1 MPMPGWY
8 VRGTL
13 IIQFAS
19 GFCQSS
25 VPGRSRVS
33 KVGLKV
39 GLKWLSMQDMLQDL
53 A

>member
-1 MPMPGWY
+1 M
-8 VRGTL
+8 GTL
-13 IIQFAS
+13 IVQFVS
-19 GFCQSS
+19 DFHQSS

-39 GLKWLSMQDMLQDL
+39 SLKWLSMQDMLQDL